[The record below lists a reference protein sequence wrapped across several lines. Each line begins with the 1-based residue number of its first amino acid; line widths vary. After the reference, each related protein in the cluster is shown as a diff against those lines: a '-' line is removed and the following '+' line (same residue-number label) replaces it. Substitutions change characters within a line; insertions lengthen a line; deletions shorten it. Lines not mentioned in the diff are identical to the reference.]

1 LATVS
6 PGNMEPNNL
15 SSSENPSPSDDRG
28 EALVQ
33 LTFEETRVL
42 GSLIEKELTTP
53 EYYPMSL
60 NGLVNA
66 CNQKNNRLP
75 KSSLS
80 EDEVN
85 QCIEELRIKRLVHR
99 VDLVGSRV
107 PKFQHNA
114 EKELD
119 LIKAERA
126 LIAELLN
133 RGPQTSGE
141 LNNRA
146 DRMFEFDGIE
156 DVEDTLTD
164 MMERSPSL
172 VGLMEARPG
181 QKESRWFHKLA
192 PPPTLEELQDG
203 SAVYVP
209 APDQRLNQLDTVLSE
224 FKDLKEEVE
233 ALRYQVRELSD
244 ELREFRKQFE

>member
-1 LATVS
+1 
-6 PGNMEPNNL
+6 MEPNNT
-15 SSSENPSPSDDRG
+15 SPSDSSQGSLDD
-28 EALVQ
+28 EVLVQ
-33 LTFEETRVL
+33 LSFEETRVL

-75 KSSLS
+75 KTSFA
-80 EDEVN
+80 EEEVN
-85 QCIEELRIKRLVHR
+85 QFIEQLRVKRLVHR

-133 RGPQTSGE
+133 RGPQTTGE

-146 DRMFEFDGIE
+146 DRMFPFDGLQ

-172 VGLMEARPG
+172 VGIMDAKPG

-192 PPPTLEELQDG
+192 PPPQVEELQDG
-203 SAVYVP
+203 SAIYVP
-209 APDQRLNQLDTVLSE
+209 AKDHRLEELDTVLAD

-233 ALRYQVRELSD
+233 ALRYQVRDLSV

>member
-1 LATVS
+1 MEEQDELS
-6 PGNMEPNNL
+6 PG
-15 SSSENPSPSDDRG
+15 DDEEFLETLG
-28 EALVQ
+28 
-33 LTFEETRVL
+33 FEETRVL

-75 KSSLS
+75 RSELS
-80 EDEVN
+80 EEEVGRA
-85 QCIEELRIKRLVHR
+85 IEELRIKRLVHR

-126 LIAELLN
+126 LLSELLN
-133 RGPQTSGE
+133 RGPQTTGE
-141 LNNRA
+141 LNGRA
-146 DRMFEFDGIE
+146 GRMFEFDGLS
-156 DVEDTLTD
+156 DVEETLSE
-164 MMERSPSL
+164 MQKRQPPL
-172 VGLMEARPG
+172 VGQMDPAPG
-181 QKESRWFHKLA
+181 KKERRWHHRFG
-192 PPPTLEELQDG
+192 PPPRIEELQDG

-209 APDQRLNQLDTVLSE
+209 APDERLDQVEEMVLE
-224 FKDLKEEVE
+224 FKELKEEVE
-233 ALRYQVRELSD
+233 ALRYQLRELSD
-244 ELREFRKQFE
+244 QFKEFRKEFE

>member
-1 LATVS
+1 
-6 PGNMEPNNL
+6 MEPD
-15 SSSENPSPSDDRG
+15 STYSSENIPPSGSDSV
-28 EALVQ
+28 EELVQ

-75 KSSLS
+75 RSNFS
-80 EDEVN
+80 EEEVN
-85 QCIEELRIKRLVHR
+85 LSIEQLRIKRLVHR

-126 LIAELLN
+126 LISELLN
-133 RGPQTSGE
+133 RGPQTTGE

-146 DRMFEFDGIE
+146 DRMFEFDGVE
-156 DVEDTLTD
+156 DVEDTLKD

-172 VGLMEARPG
+172 VGIMEARPG

-192 PPPTLEELQDG
+192 PPPQLEELQDG
-203 SAVYVP
+203 SSVYVP
-209 APDQRLNQLDTVLSE
+209 APDQRLDQLETVLSE
-224 FKDLKEEVE
+224 FKDLKEEVD
-233 ALRYQVRELSD
+233 ALRYQVRDLTSD
-244 ELREFRKQFE
+244 FRDFRKQFE

>member
-1 LATVS
+1 MEEEHVS
-6 PGNMEPNNL
+6 V
-15 SSSENPSPSDDRG
+15 SDKKEG
-28 EALVQ
+28 SLESLN
-33 LTFEETRVL
+33 FEESRVL

-75 KSSLS
+75 RSDLS
-80 EDEVN
+80 EEEVSN
-85 QCIEELRIKRLVHR
+85 AIEQLRIKRLAHR

-126 LIAELLN
+126 LLSELLN
-133 RGPQTSGE
+133 RGPQTGGE
-141 LNNRA
+141 LNSRA
-146 DRMFEFDGIE
+146 SRMFEFDGIA
-156 DVEDTLTD
+156 DVEETLSE
-164 MMERSPSL
+164 MEDREPSL
-172 VGLMEARPG
+172 VGQMDPVPG
-181 QKESRWFHKLA
+181 KKERRWHHKFG
-192 PPPTLEELQDG
+192 PPPKVEELQDG

-209 APDQRLNQLDTVLSE
+209 APDQRLDQVEEMVTE
-224 FKDLKEEVE
+224 FRELKEEVE
-233 ALRYQVRELSD
+233 ALRYQLRELSD
-244 ELREFRKQFE
+244 QFKNFRKEFE

>member
-1 LATVS
+1 
-6 PGNMEPNNL
+6 MEPN
-15 SSSENPSPSDDRG
+15 EQYPSDHSSQPS
-28 EALVQ
+28 ESEESVVQ

-75 KSSLS
+75 KTNLS

-85 QCIEELRIKRLVHR
+85 RCIEELRIKRLVHR

-107 PKFQHNA
+107 PKFQHNS

-133 RGPQTSGE
+133 RGPQTTGE

-146 DRMFEFDGIE
+146 DRMFEFDGIQ

-172 VGLMEARPG
+172 VGIMEARPG

-192 PPPTLEELQDG
+192 SPPKIEELQDG
-203 SAVYVP
+203 SSVYVP
-209 APDQRLNQLDTVLSE
+209 APDQRLDQLDTVLSE
-224 FKDLKEEVE
+224 FKDLKDEVE
-233 ALRYQVRELSD
+233 ALRYQLRELSND
-244 ELREFRKQFE
+244 FRVFRNQFE

>member
-1 LATVS
+1 ML
-6 PGNMEPNNL
+6 EPDL
-15 SSSENPSPSDDRG
+15 STSAEGSED
-28 EALVQ
+28 LIQ
-33 LTFEETRVL
+33 LSFEETRVL

-75 KSSLS
+75 RTNLS
-80 EDEVN
+80 EEDVN
-85 QCIEELRIKRLVHR
+85 EAVETLRLKRLIHR
-99 VDLVGSRV
+99 VTLVGSRV

-126 LIAELLN
+126 LVSELLN
-133 RGPQTSGE
+133 RGPQTTGE

-146 DRMFEFDGIE
+146 NRMFEFDGIQ

-164 MMERSPSL
+164 MMEREPSL
-172 VGLMEARPG
+172 VGVMEARPG

-192 PPPTLEELQDG
+192 PPPKIEDLEDG
-203 SAVYVP
+203 SSVYVP
-209 APDQRLNQLDTVLSE
+209 APDQRLDQLDSVLSE

-233 ALRYQVRELSD
+233 ALRYQVRELTD
-244 ELREFRKQFE
+244 DFREFRKQFE

>member
-1 LATVS
+1 MEEENDNGNEEAEEGLA
-6 PGNMEPNNL
+6 NL
-15 SSSENPSPSDDRG
+15 N
-28 EALVQ
+28 
-33 LTFEETRVL
+33 FEESRVL

-60 NGLVNA
+60 NGLANA

-75 KSSLS
+75 RSDLS
-80 EDEVN
+80 EEEVARA
-85 QCIEELRIKRLVHR
+85 IEDLRIKRLAHR

-126 LIAELLN
+126 LLAELLN
-133 RGPQTSGE
+133 RGPQTTGE

-146 DRMFEFDGIE
+146 NRMFGFEGLQ
-156 DVEDTLTD
+156 DVEETLEE
-164 MMERSPSL
+164 MEQRKPSL
-172 VGLMEARPG
+172 VGQMDPAPG
-181 QKESRWFHKLA
+181 QKERRWFHRFG
-192 PPPTLEELQDG
+192 PPPKVEELQDG

-209 APDQRLNQLDTVLSE
+209 APDQRLDQVEEMISE
-224 FKDLKEEVE
+224 FNELKEEVE
-233 ALRYQVRELSD
+233 ALRYQLRELSD
-244 ELREFRKQFE
+244 RFKDFRKEFE

>member
-1 LATVS
+1 
-6 PGNMEPNNL
+6 MEDSEDEEILLEL
-15 SSSENPSPSDDRG
+15 S
-28 EALVQ
+28 
-33 LTFEETRVL
+33 FEETRVL

-75 KSSLS
+75 RTKLD

-85 QCIEELRIKRLVHR
+85 QVIEELRLKRLVHR
-99 VDLVGSRV
+99 VGLVGSRV

-126 LIAELLN
+126 ILAELLN

-141 LNNRA
+141 LNTRA
-146 DRMFEFDGIE
+146 SRMFTFDGIS
-156 DVEDTLTD
+156 DVEETLQELMD
-164 MMERSPSL
+164 REPSL
-172 VGLMEARPG
+172 VGNMDPASG
-181 QKESRWFHKLA
+181 QKGKRWFHKLA
-192 PPPTLEELQDG
+192 PPPSLEELNDG

-209 APDQRLNQLDTVLSE
+209 APDKRIDQLEEMTKE
-224 FKDLKEEVE
+224 FTELKDEVE
-233 ALRYQVRELSD
+233 ALRYQLRELSD
-244 ELREFRKQFE
+244 EFKNFRKQFD

>member
-1 LATVS
+1 ML
-6 PGNMEPNNL
+6 EPDL
-15 SSSENPSPSDDRG
+15 PPSSSQESK
-28 EALVQ
+28 EELIQ
-33 LTFEETRVL
+33 LSFEETRVL

-75 KSSLS
+75 RSNLS
-80 EDEVN
+80 EEDVN
-85 QCIEELRIKRLVHR
+85 EAVEALRLKRLIHR
-99 VDLVGSRV
+99 VTLVGSRV

-126 LIAELLN
+126 LVSELLN
-133 RGPQTSGE
+133 RGPQTTGE

-146 DRMFEFDGIE
+146 NRMFEFDGIQ

-164 MMERSPSL
+164 MMEREPSL
-172 VGLMEARPG
+172 VGVMEARPG

-192 PPPTLEELQDG
+192 PPPKIEDLEDG
-203 SAVYVP
+203 SSVYVP
-209 APDQRLNQLDTVLSE
+209 APDQRLDQLDSVLSE

-233 ALRYQVRELSD
+233 ALRYQVRELTD
-244 ELREFRKQFE
+244 DFREFRKQFE